1 MITKISPFFLII
13 VILIQVILIKL
24 LPLYTSRLENTA
36 RLFQLKHKL
45 TSRFYLSQLYD
56 YEFIDY
62 CKYFLENMGFK
73 NIKYISSY
81 STKEVI
87 FNCQSITGETFYISA
102 YQSFLNDDRGENISD
117 IYTKIGRPYFQQL
130 LGNMIHDGIKNG
142 MIITNGDFTESAL
155 QFSHNLPS
163 DYYIKP
169 IDGINLSK
177 HSWNLYYRNLATIK
191 RSVIE

>member
-1 MITKISPFFLII
+1 MTKISPFFLII
-13 VILIQVILIKL
+13 VILIQVLLIKL
-24 LPLYTSRLENTA
+24 LPIYTSKLENTA
-36 RLFQLKHKL
+36 RLYQLKHKL

-73 NIKYISSY
+73 NIEYNSNHSKNG
-81 STKEVI
+81 VI
-87 FNCQSITGETFYISA
+87 FNCQSVTGETFYISA
-102 YQSFLNDDRGENISD
+102 YQSFLNDERGENVSD
-117 IYTKIGRPYFQQL
+117 IYTKIGKPYIQL
-130 LGNMIHDGIKNG
+130 LLGSMIHDGVKNG

-155 QFSHNLPS
+155 QFSRTLPS

-169 IDGINLSK
+169 LDGINLSK

-191 RSVIE
+191 RSVI